1 MKVMMTEE
9 QNIAYVRFIKARDRM
24 GYNKISKLG
33 HIPKSEVIQTV
44 DMAGLN
50 HPLFEPNP
58 IYQEYKDAFQAWL
71 AVEPTSRKTDRMSA
85 IRGDYGQSDSWEDHD
100 SGVTDTFSKLK
111 ED

>member
-1 MKVMMTEE
+1 MMTEE

-50 HPLFEPNP
+50 HPLFEDNP
-58 IYQEYKDAFQAWL
+58 IYQEYKEAFQSWL
-71 AVEPTSRKTDRMSA
+71 AVEPEYRKAEKMSA
-85 IRGDYGQSDSWEDHD
+85 IRGDYGQSDSWEDHEH
-100 SGVTDTFSKLK
+100 GITDTFSKLK